1 MLELVA
7 EVESRAIASRQGF
20 GPTARLL
27 SGIRRL
33 SASEARP
40 DVIRALRAGEQDDD
54 RELSAVR
61 DQLATARTR
70 HEELVDA
77 LAAGTVGVA
86 LAARSEPVIRAEI
99 ERLEQREKDLATP
112 GALRGLIEPG
122 TDVGRRWTAAPMSTR
137 HQVAKLLLTPALIGE
152 LRIVPSPIKG
162 HRAPVEDRIK
172 WHREQ
177 SARVR
182 RYDRQ
187 YGAQSLGVTSVRAE

>member
-20 GPTARLL
+20 GTTARLL
-27 SGIRRL
+27 SGILRL

-77 LAAGTVGVA
+77 LAVGTVGVA
-86 LAARSEPVIRAEI
+86 LAVRSEPVIRAEI

-112 GALRGLIEPG
+112 
-122 TDVGRRWTAAPMSTR
+122 
-137 HQVAKLLLTPALIGE
+137 
-152 LRIVPSPIKG
+152 
-162 HRAPVEDRIK
+162 
-172 WHREQ
+172 
-177 SARVR
+177 VR
-182 RYDRQ
+182 C
-187 YGAQSLGVTSVRAE
+187 AV